1 MVPQPPSARPTGLAA
16 LLVPGQGGTGPT
28 TFRAVPPLLELL
40 AVAIAMP
47 SEFRLGCGGAPAGGG
62 SALLTRLALPLQQ
75 ASSPIPWK
83 RVGVAA
89 TWRPQR
95 TGDPPVQLLVGGGT
109 PFVTAHGRG
118 IQIRVAPD
126 GDARDEAEDLVQD
139 TYLRAFRAWE
149 QYTPGTRCKS
159 WLFTICRNVFLRG
172 RERSRR
178 RDEILLETAQD
189 DPRAISREAPVF
201 AASRDEDPEGE
212 FFRSIVDDKVFA
224 AIDQL
229 PEEYRMVVVL
239 SDLEDLSYGEIA
251 EVMEIPVGTVKSR
264 LFRGRRQLQRQL
276 YEYAL
281 EMGYISEAGEK

>member
-1 MVPQPPSARPTGLAA
+1 MPGDRNARGAS
-16 LLVPGQGGTGPT
+16 
-28 TFRAVPPLLELL
+28 F
-40 AVAIAMP
+40 
-47 SEFRLGCGGAPAGGG
+47 SEE
-62 SALLTRLALPLQQ
+62 ALPHMDAVFRFAL
-75 ASSPIPWK
+75 
-83 RVGVAA
+83 RL
-89 TWRPQR
+89 
-95 TGDPPVQLLVGGGT
+95 TG
-109 PFVTAHGRG
+109 
-118 IQIRVAPD
+118 
-126 GDARDEAEDLVQD
+126 ARDEAGDLVQD

-178 RDEILLETAQD
+178 RDEILLEAAQD

-212 FFRSIVDDKVFA
+212 FFRSIVDDKVFE

-229 PEEYRMVVVL
+229 PEEYRMAVVL